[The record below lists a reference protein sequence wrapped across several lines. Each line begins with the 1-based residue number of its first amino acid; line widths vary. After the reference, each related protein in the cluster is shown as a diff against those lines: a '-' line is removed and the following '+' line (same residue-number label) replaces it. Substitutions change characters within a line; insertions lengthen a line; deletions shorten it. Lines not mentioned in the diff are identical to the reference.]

1 LDKWAV
7 HLGGGLTHR
16 LNKDDAKMIKEND
29 LASTG
34 NESLHAIVSILT
46 ETNLDECGAFL
57 ELEVTSE
64 KEAIIAA
71 TTWKQRKSE
80 TETPPLVLMLDNFG
94 PERCKEMVAEMI
106 EMELRDSVVLEA
118 SGNIVFDDLEEWRE
132 CGVDVLSTSAVNR
145 GVSPMDMSM
154 LIDQD

>member
-1 LDKWAV
+1 
-7 HLGGGLTHR
+7 
-16 LNKDDAKMIKEND
+16 
-29 LASTG
+29 
-34 NESLHAIVSILT
+34 
-46 ETNLDECGAFL
+46 
-57 ELEVTSE
+57 
-64 KEAIIAA
+64 
-71 TTWKQRKSE
+71 
-80 TETPPLVLMLDNFG
+80 MLDNFG

>member
-1 LDKWAV
+1 
-7 HLGGGLTHR
+7 
-16 LNKDDAKMIKEND
+16 
-29 LASTG
+29 
-34 NESLHAIVSILT
+34 
-46 ETNLDECGAFL
+46 
-57 ELEVTSE
+57 
-64 KEAIIAA
+64 
-71 TTWKQRKSE
+71 
-80 TETPPLVLMLDNFG
+80 
-94 PERCKEMVAEMI
+94 MVAEMI